1 MRIAVIG
8 AGRVATNLAPAL
20 QQSGVEGVEI
30 IEVWSR
36 SRASAEVLASRVG
49 CCASWGSYD
58 AVTRDADLYILALKD
73 DVLTEAVRQL
83 HSGRE
88 QALMAHTAGSMSL
101 SLFADAGHE
110 RGAVFYPMQ
119 TFSKERRVDFDTVHF
134 FIEAAQE
141 ADAQLLTR
149 LATSLAGDAEL
160 VHRSTSALRRQ
171 LHLAAVFACNF
182 ANHCFTISDELLHEC
197 NLDFSVM
204 LPLVEETVAKLHDL
218 PPRAAQ
224 TGPAVR
230 RDEQVMG
237 LQRAM
242 LLNRPDLQRLY
253 TLLSEGIMRA

>member
-1 MRIAVIG
+1 MRIAIIG
-8 AGRVATNLAPAL
+8 AGRVATNLAPVL
-20 QQSGVEGVEI
+20 QQSGAEVV
-30 IEVWSR
+30 EVWSR
-36 SRASAEVLASRVG
+36 SRASAEALASRVG
-49 CCASWGSYD
+49 CRASWGSYD
-58 AVTRDADLYILALKD
+58 VVTRKADLYLLALKD

-88 QALMAHTAGSMSL
+88 QALMAHTAGSMPL

-119 TFSKERRVDFDTVHF
+119 TFSKERRVDFATVHF

-141 ADAQLLTR
+141 ADAQLLM
-149 LATSLAGDAEL
+149 SLAASLTGDEQL
-160 VHRSTSALRRQ
+160 VHSSTSAQRRQ

-182 ANHCFTISDELLHEC
+182 ANHCFTISDELLHDAG
-197 NLDFSVM
+197 LDFSVM
-204 LPLVEETVAKLHDL
+204 LPLVEETVAKLRDL
-218 PPRAAQ
+218 PPREAQ

-253 TLLSEGIMRA
+253 TLLSESIRKI

>member
-1 MRIAVIG
+1 MKVALIG

-20 QQSGVEGVEI
+20 QRSGVEVVEI
-30 IEVWSR
+30 WSR
-36 SRASAEVLASRVG
+36 SRASAEALANRLG
-49 CCASWGSYD
+49 CRAVWGNYD
-58 AVTRDADLYILALKD
+58 AVTRDADLYLLSLKD
-73 DVLTEAVRQL
+73 DALTEAIRQL
-83 HSGRE
+83 HIGRE
-88 QALMAHTAGSMSL
+88 QALFAHTAGSMPL

-110 RGAVFYPMQ
+110 RGAVFYPLQ
-119 TFSKERRVDFDTVHF
+119 TFSKERSVDFATVHF
-134 FIEAAQE
+134 FVEAYRE
-141 ADAQLLTR
+141 TDAQLLS
-149 LATSLAGDAEL
+149 SLAASLTGSAQL

-182 ANHCFTISDELLHEC
+182 ANHCFAISDELLREC

-218 PPRAAQ
+218 SPRDAQ

-230 RDEQVMG
+230 HDEQVMG

-253 TLLSEGIMRA
+253 TLLSEGIMRE